1 MRFNFYQNLLK
12 MKQKFKK
19 ERTLIVFRFYLCALI
34 FGFSWVGWGGEL
46 LISDA
51 NFYAIEGEI

>member
-1 MRFNFYQNLLK
+1 ME
-12 MKQKFKK
+12 QKFKK
-19 ERTLIVFRFYLCALI
+19 ERTLIVFRFYLCFLV
-34 FGFSWVGWGGEL
+34 FGFSWVGWGREL